1 MHADTMGRIVD
12 LNEQVRGTLPLV
24 NKDCDF
30 LKDEHSVPPR
40 WRQDLNKNMVR
51 TEDGRWVLADRP
63 LAQDPH
69 EDIDHHLGELGLA
82 SSHTHTH
89 N

>member
-30 LKDEHSVPPR
+30 LKDEHS
-40 WRQDLNKNMVR
+40 L
-51 TEDGRWVLADRP
+51 L
-63 LAQDPH
+63 
-69 EDIDHHLGELGLA
+69 LGELGLA

>member
-1 MHADTMGRIVD
+1 M
-12 LNEQVRGTLPLV
+12 

-89 N
+89 THN